1 MRQPIHQRSCQIMNK
16 HSLVAPAS
24 LLLLA
29 VLAAAPAS
37 QAREHLSQS
46 GLFPSP
52 ANRIVGVW
60 NSDVTLRPCGP
71 GPVIASFKAL
81 ATFHAGGTLSDANNT
96 PSALRTAGHGIWR
109 YVQGNQY
116 KTRFQIFRFLPS
128 GAYDGYADVDTI
140 VQLSGNTSTS
150 TVVAT
155 NFNPDGTER
164 GTLCG
169 TANGTRLSID

>member
-1 MRQPIHQRSCQIMNK
+1 MNK
-16 HSLVAPAS
+16 HSLIAPAS
-24 LLLLA
+24 LVLLA
-29 VLAAAPAS
+29 LLAAAPAS
-37 QAREHLSQS
+37 QGREHPGQT
-46 GLFPSP
+46 GLFPSA

-60 NSDVTLRPCGP
+60 NSDVSLRPCGG

-140 VQLSGNTSTS
+140 LNLSGNTTTT

-169 TANGTRLSID
+169 TANGTRLSIG